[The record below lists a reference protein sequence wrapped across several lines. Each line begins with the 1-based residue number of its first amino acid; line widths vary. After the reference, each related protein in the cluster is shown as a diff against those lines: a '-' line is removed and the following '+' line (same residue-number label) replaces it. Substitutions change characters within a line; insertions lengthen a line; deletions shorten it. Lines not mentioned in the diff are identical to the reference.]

1 MPSEDE
7 SDVQQLRKML
17 QSRTDLVLEKLVSE
31 ERHADV
37 HMFRLIVFCVS
48 AAMFLVSVFILI
60 SGWCMQRAHVQN
72 HKSQLEFISTQMGAC
87 LEKQAFVTYS
97 FVVGMALQMFL
108 LLDSFLRCIHSV
120 GARMKTAIM
129 TFIVS
134 GEQIATWC
142 AVLVINF
149 ITNMASVAEFRS
161 EGSNSREK
169 VFHYCA
175 AVLAISTFW
184 AIHMVIC
191 VYLRVFAHAPDYK
204 YICIKNVYLA
214 LIVLFFL
221 LWLGQL
227 LFMGLT
233 EVAKVI
239 EWIILLNG
247 LIMQCYAEYS
257 LKEHTR
263 SNWKVCIIAK
273 DTSSASVYSAS
284 TGMIDSIGI
293 NKCHPWVRVGSLVR
307 PTHDHYNLQNI
318 PSSARTLY
326 VNNVCINVL
335 STFVIT
341 CILFYITAPPWFVH
355 GNRIIS
361 SSSSSSESYVSTGPE
376 FWSFVIATNV
386 IVATQL
392 LSAA

>member
-37 HMFRLIVFCVS
+37 HMFRLIIFCVS

-87 LEKQAFVTYS
+87 LEKQAFVTYA

-214 LIVLFFL
+214 LILLFFL

-273 DTSSASVYSAS
+273 ATSSASVYSAS
-284 TGMIDSIGI
+284 TG
-293 NKCHPWVRVGSLVR
+293 
-307 PTHDHYNLQNI
+307 QNI